1 MRLYRVA
8 DTVRRRSTFC
18 ERSFDTPCC
27 PGHDGR
33 NGAERDR
40 QGGKGLPP
48 FSRPNQGIFGDQIGE
63 ITRCCGRRRTR
74 NAVIF
79 PGGQSAACPSC
90 SMRQKRFAL
99 AFINDGSDP
108 VDRCLFMSDRKP
120 FYRSR
125 RSNLG
130 KFEGEQPIYPC
141 KIGIISQYC

>member
-1 MRLYRVA
+1 MR
-8 DTVRRRSTFC
+8 DTVRRRSTC
-18 ERSFDTPCC
+18 CKRSFDTPWCS
-27 PGHDGR
+27 GHDGR

-48 FSRPNQGIFGDQIGE
+48 FSGPNQGIFDDQIGE
-63 ITRCCGRRRTR
+63 ITRCYGRRRTG

-79 PGGQSAACPSC
+79 PGGQSASCPSC

-108 VDRCLFMSDRKP
+108 VEQMSI
-120 FYRSR
+120 YERSKALLSLTPVQSQQIR
-125 RSNLG
+125 RRTTN
-130 KFEGEQPIYPC
+130 YPC

>member
-1 MRLYRVA
+1 MA

-63 ITRCCGRRRTR
+63 ITRCCGRRCTSD
-74 NAVIF
+74 AIIF
-79 PGGQSAACPSC
+79 PGGQFASCPSC
-90 SMRQKRFAL
+90 SMPQKRFAL

-108 VDRCLFMSDRKP
+108 VEQMSI
-120 FYRSR
+120 YERSKALLSLTPVQSRQIR
-125 RSNLG
+125 RRTTN
-130 KFEGEQPIYPC
+130 YPC